1 MFVSLIYLIIY
12 VVVVGLVIWLLRFL
26 IDANPLGEPL
36 RRLANIAVVVIG
48 VLVIIVLLLNF
59 VGKHLMAQHTVESS
73 DLNHRMLVRV
83 TL

>member
-1 MFVSLIYLIIY
+1 MFVSLIYLVIY

-59 VGKHLMAQHTVESS
+59 VGKHLMANIQG
-73 DLNHRMLVRV
+73 
-83 TL
+83 